1 MGEDNTKTIILNVNG
16 RDRKIHDV
24 RNSDTLADVLR
35 NKLGLLGTKISCD
48 EGACGA
54 CTVIVDGEAALS
66 CMVLAVSM
74 EGKSIVTIEGLSS
87 GNELHPIQEAYLEER
102 GYACGYC
109 TPGFV
114 MTTKVLLD
122 HNPNPTKAEIKE
134 AIAGNICRC
143 GVYEHIEKAIEKAAE
158 KIRAGE

>member
-1 MGEDNTKTIILNVNG
+1 MGEDNTKTIVLNVNG

-66 CMVLAVSM
+66 CMLLAVSM

-122 HNPNPTKAEIKE
+122 HNPTPTKAEIKE

>member
-54 CTVIVDGEAALS
+54 CTVIVNGETVLS
-66 CMVLAVSM
+66 CIVLAVSM

>member
-1 MGEDNTKTIILNVNG
+1 MNEENLKTIVLNING
-16 RDRKIHDV
+16 QDRKIHDV
-24 RNSDTLADVLR
+24 RNADTLADVLR
-35 NKLGLLGTKISCD
+35 NRLGLLGTKISCD

-54 CTVIVDGEAALS
+54 CTVIVDGEAVLS

-74 EGKSIVTIEGLSS
+74 EGRKIVTIEGLSS
-87 GNELHPIQEAYLEER
+87 GNVLHPIQVAFLEER

-114 MTTKVLLD
+114 MTTKALLD
-122 HNPNPTKAEIKE
+122 ENPNPTKAEIKE

-143 GVYEHIEKAIEKAAE
+143 GVYEHIEKAIEKASE
-158 KIRAGE
+158 KLRAGE

>member
-134 AIAGNICRC
+134 AIAGNICHC